1 MQTPGT
7 RMWRSWGGG
16 GEGDTRPPAGIPA
29 KANLKLR
36 PPKLQ
41 AGAGS
46 AREPQAGF
54 EGGGSGLGEGSRKLL
69 DQVGSISRKQPS
81 ATHLS
86 EKVCARRSGYR
97 PQVTAH
103 CKERSSLP
111 QSPGTWL
118 LSGRWRASPRPH
130 RHTARAAGL
139 LATRIP

>member
-1 MQTPGT
+1 
-7 RMWRSWGGG
+7 MWRSWGGG

-86 EKVCARRSGYR
+86 EKVYARRSVYR
-97 PQVTAH
+97 THVTAH
-103 CKERSSLP
+103 C
-111 QSPGTWL
+111 
-118 LSGRWRASPRPH
+118 
-130 RHTARAAGL
+130 
-139 LATRIP
+139 